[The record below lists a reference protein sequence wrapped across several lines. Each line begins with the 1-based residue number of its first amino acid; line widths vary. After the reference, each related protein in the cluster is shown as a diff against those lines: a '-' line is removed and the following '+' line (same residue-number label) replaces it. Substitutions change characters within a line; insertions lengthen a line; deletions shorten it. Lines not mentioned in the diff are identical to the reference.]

1 MKPSPTSIHV
11 YQYNDP
17 KSHYR
22 RFQVRDCLIQ
32 LVPSALPFSAP
43 HRHLTPKLTQA
54 SKKFYLIHPRLSFVG
69 FDFSWI
75 WLFLIP
81 TRDRHEMR
89 SRLAPSHIQLGQL
102 NFNSSL
108 IDSKKDMHKFL
119 CQICSKLPERNVDWH
134 LQLTSPR
141 LLTELLQLLRQSI
154 RIFNLIHVLKF
165 IYANIHRKDNS
176 QFSTKNKHKII
187 YYA

>member
-17 KSHYR
+17 KSHYK

-54 SKKFYLIHPRLSFVG
+54 SKKFYLIHPRRSFVG
-69 FDFSWI
+69 FDISWI

-119 CQICSKLPERNVDWH
+119 SDMLKITRKECGLTPTAYIPSSSDWAPPIA
-134 LQLTSPR
+134 QT
-141 LLTELLQLLRQSI
+141 
-154 RIFNLIHVLKF
+154 V
-165 IYANIHRKDNS
+165 Y
-176 QFSTKNKHKII
+176 
-187 YYA
+187 